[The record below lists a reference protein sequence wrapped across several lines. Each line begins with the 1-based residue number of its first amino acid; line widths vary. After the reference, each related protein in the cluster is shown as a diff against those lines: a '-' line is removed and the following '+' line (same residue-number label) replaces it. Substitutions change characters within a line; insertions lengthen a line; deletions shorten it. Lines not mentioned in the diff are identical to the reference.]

1 MAIMDQP
8 RTDIPVQAGEGAR
21 GVYKHDED
29 RAKAGSLGLVL
40 LLMALGM
47 LFGGLVLAVL
57 AVRIGDEAWP
67 QDLPHLPWQVWV
79 STVALLA
86 TSVAFAE
93 AVAASRR
100 GSDTGIR
107 LALAT
112 AAVMVVVF
120 TGMQAWA
127 WLDWYEQ
134 TPAIEAVTQ
143 EHRIGITG
151 FWVFTTMHVAHVL
164 GGLIPLGMI
173 AWYAV
178 FRTWT
183 ASRQGLL
190 RHTAVY
196 WHFLDIVWIVL
207 LLTMIIVL

>member
-1 MAIMDQP
+1 M
-8 RTDIPVQAGEGAR
+8 
-21 GVYKHDED
+21 
-29 RAKAGSLGLVL
+29 
-40 LLMALGM
+40 
-47 LFGGLVLAVL
+47 
-57 AVRIGDEAWP
+57 RIGDDAWP
-67 QDLPHLPWQVWV
+67 NDLPHLPWQVWV

-164 GGLIPLGMI
+164 G
-173 AWYAV
+173 
-178 FRTWT
+178 
-183 ASRQGLL
+183 
-190 RHTAVY
+190 VY

-207 LLTMIIVL
+207 LLTMIVVL